1 MSATL
6 AQQIIDRVSRLDTD
20 QQQKVLEFVQDLERP
35 RGASV
40 EALLKFAGRI
50 PLEDIE
56 RMEQAMEDLE
66 RINPDEW

>member
-35 RGASV
+35 RGVSV